1 MDLVQW
7 TLEASPWV
15 FERNFFM
22 GLLGRRDRRPE
33 VMDQPNLAVEDHEKA
48 LAGLSRINFF
58 SATAGGYLRGLRDL
72 PTPLRV
78 LDIACGGGDVVRRLA
93 RYGARHGLAW
103 HIAGCDLSPVA
114 VEHARRCASAENVAV
129 EYFAHDAL
137 ESPPPGEYDAIVC
150 SLFLHHLEVP
160 QAVRLL
166 ELMAKTRGVRA
177 IFVSD
182 LSRSLLGLTL
192 AHAACRLLSASPVVH
207 IDGPLS
213 VRAAFT
219 PAEAAALAAKAGL
232 QGATV
237 RRCWP
242 CRWMM
247 TWRSA

>member
-1 MDLVQW
+1 
-7 TLEASPWV
+7 
-15 FERNFFM
+15 M
-22 GLLGRRDRRPE
+22 GLLGQRDRRPE
-33 VMDQPNLAVEDHEKA
+33 VMDQPGLPVAEHECA
-48 LAGLSRINFF
+48 LAGLARINFF
-58 SATAGGYLRGLRDL
+58 SATAGGYLPLLREL
-72 PTPLRV
+72 SAGGVPLRI

-93 RYGARHGLAW
+93 RYAERRGYAW
-103 HIAGCDLSPVA
+103 HVAGCDLSPVA
-114 VEHARRCASAENVAV
+114 VEHARRAASAENVKV
-129 EYFAHDAL
+129 EYFVHDVL
-137 ESPPPGEYDAIVC
+137 ESPPPGEYDAILC
-150 SLFLHHLEVP
+150 SLFLHHLDEP

-166 ELMAKTRGVRA
+166 ELLAKTSGVRA

-182 LSRSLLGLTL
+182 LNRSLLGLTL

-232 QGATV
+232 GGASV

-247 TWRSA
+247 TWRRA